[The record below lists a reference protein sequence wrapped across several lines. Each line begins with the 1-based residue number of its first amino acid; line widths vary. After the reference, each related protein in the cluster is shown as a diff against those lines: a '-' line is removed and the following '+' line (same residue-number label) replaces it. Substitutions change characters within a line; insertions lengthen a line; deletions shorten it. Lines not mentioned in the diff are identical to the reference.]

1 MQDHCRRSFIPKSP
15 THLAVRRLA
24 ALADRPAT
32 CLDGRFD
39 QALIARDWLAFGHAA
54 RHCRRIA
61 ETQEYP
67 LTARLRQ
74 HLHGSARLLG
84 NVTWLLSSTAI

>member
-24 ALADRPAT
+24 TLADRPAT

-39 QALIARDWLAFGHAA
+39 QALTHATGWLSDM
-54 RHCRRIA
+54 
-61 ETQEYP
+61 P
-67 LTARLRQ
+67 PDTAGGLPK
-74 HLHGSARLLG
+74 HKNIH
-84 NVTWLLSSTAI
+84 